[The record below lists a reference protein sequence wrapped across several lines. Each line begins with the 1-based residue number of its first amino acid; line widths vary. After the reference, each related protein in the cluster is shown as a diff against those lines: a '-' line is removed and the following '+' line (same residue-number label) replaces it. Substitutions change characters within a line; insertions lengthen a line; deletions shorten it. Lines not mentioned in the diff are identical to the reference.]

1 MTTVKNVGLSPINRG
16 DVKKYTAMQSPSF
29 REDFWDKMNSTND
42 ADYYMY
48 VLNEADK
55 KGLKLEDIDFNGL
68 DSLDDQWAAFYMEAA
83 ADNITK
89 KDYGE
94 IDGEAWGELTEKE
107 YLGKILNKKK
117 EYNAWVR
124 QEAEIA
130 AQKEAMS
137 GWDKF
142 WNGVGSF
149 FVELGYGLE
158 TIPLALADF
167 VTNWDSGESVG
178 FIEDWR
184 LNLEE
189 RQTNLADYERKYT
202 YLRNVDDWD
211 TTFLGDL
218 TIGAAQTLSLMIPAA
233 VSNYLLPGSGMYVM
247 YGASFLEN
255 VYEAR
260 HNPDVSATQVEIILR
275 AALMTGAE
283 MAIEKL
289 MGASLLDNVVLNGRK
304 FSTELGKVSAKQGL
318 KILGKDIVHEATEE
332 ALQELSSGLTNMV
345 LSLGNSSFEQYNSKN
360 LAADIGMAAL
370 MGAIFAAGNVINGQI
385 IKDIATGRFIRTLT
399 GKYKAGDVISNKNL
413 ISEPKKKTDQEDE
426 KKNSIKDVTKK
437 QKDPNGFHA
446 TNFFERIALSANM
459 RTFQENLELAKK
471 GKLSKDEQQLLYNQ
485 TMALGQIFGMAS
497 KDQLKTSIELLE
509 KLQEYAK
516 VEGAKQEIIDKT
528 DNLYIQSLV
537 TNLSAIQ
544 SEAAK
549 TFYGKKISEKE
560 AAKLAKEARISKTKK
575 VIDKKNVE
583 EEVKKVEAKEKDTKK
598 VARKK
603 AIKTLVEE
611 GKTIVTTDG
620 NDIEVLEDNILIPD
634 KYLEDGDPA
643 HAVRSALEK
652 DIAQEFVTFMKNP
665 KRLVGW
671 SKAKAALIKAY
682 PEMKDFTDQQIA
694 RNLLFNPNGAY
705 ALISILPNSE
715 FNILFLNLLE
725 GIKQVV
731 YKTKVA
737 QAVKNECIK
746 ILENN
751 FRFAART
758 FCSQNLGVNPHDLH
772 NVLTKQDQIYIKNER
787 AKIEAKVSEVARANS
802 KIYSKQMFHDIG
814 DSYNQDTPLNQ
825 MNINHE
831 MVYGVESLSYDEY
844 LDLFRKGNPETKK
857 ALEEAIK
864 NEPSKFSGWDDSEGV
879 IIPVKFN
886 RDVLLYRGLATI
898 NDTEG
903 KYQTVL
909 NQMINA
915 RPGDVIDIGKNVS
928 LSADAGTSQIF
939 EGDIMLRLIFPKGQ
953 KANTYYTGS
962 FVNSKNAKQAMKK
975 LLENPGSDYVLDN
988 LSGEEYPE
996 FEFLVDNNTK
1006 GVVLDHS
1013 RYNVLGSSQEKPFQI
1028 SHVITL
1034 DLRPD
1039 SAEKVKNHTPIKLDI
1054 KEAYKEASEKGSNL
1068 LLYSG
1073 TLERKIGGINTFTDR
1088 AAFET
1093 LYGSLL
1099 RIKEFKEDIGRWTL
1113 GEDLNKQR
1121 KEKAEKLEKFRQEGF
1136 QVDEDKDHKIFYIT
1150 PPKPLWVTS
1159 EIAEANAYGPGTNV
1173 EGDRTVQ
1180 WGIEVLKDA
1189 PTEGVTFYEGN
1200 SSLTFDQV
1208 PIAIVD
1214 IKTDDKGNIFV
1225 RGRVGGEDYYTNRN
1239 SNKNLTQEEKLRK
1252 IFGGYETK
1260 QNSPNEDLLKLPEGE
1275 RLKRIFNNSENQISR
1290 QEFHKMDLMQ
1300 EDAGFTT
1307 PEYENETYLRFQKG
1321 MLNKK
1326 LTPIE
1331 KASTT
1336 LKDMVT
1342 DPETYLS
1349 EDVINDIKEEFGDL
1363 SKASVYMY
1371 LRSIIIEVTDGK
1383 KSLTVSEN
1391 GDNYYFADVT
1401 PVKNLNTTKITSE
1414 VEQDPEGR
1422 SLFDKYEGKT
1432 VKATEFWKGEALI
1445 GKAADVEI
1453 EFTKTGGTYYSDEQN
1468 KIYFNI
1474 KSKMFRTNSDLL
1486 FGINHEFQ
1494 HVLQST
1500 NRTNRGFAL
1509 GLDIPKELVEE
1520 VKKLYP
1526 DSFKNIK
1533 TPEEEK
1539 KRANE
1544 IIYQYSGEEEAFQHA
1559 TDIDFYP
1566 FVVAIKGANYV
1577 IFTPNGNKPYQV
1589 PFARTNKLDEEKVNT
1604 EAIPKAPRVPSK
1616 KLRDE
1621 TNLKFFKKKN
1631 KKLRMHPDLQ
1641 YFVIKADLNR
1651 LDEWIVDRIS
1661 GSKKGT
1667 LTKRKLMKWFKE
1679 TQDMNEYTF
1688 KLLKEAFWEDS
1699 PILTFQQLC
1708 EIGLSLTQEFDE
1720 NGNLKQIYFRN
1731 SDGKEFVIP
1740 EGKYRVAIM
1749 QHWNS
1754 DEDISNLRKI
1764 VGFTETQ
1771 RNQEI
1776 NFSTLERK
1784 AQTSTDDDTIELN
1797 LGSED
1802 EAFEAILQDS
1812 YTQKAERLYATYRQ
1826 GLGAKVIRGDL
1837 SKEEA
1842 RTKIKKF
1849 GLNYWENLPKEKL
1862 DELYLK
1868 LMLKKYDIKRN
1879 AETITRA
1886 VNRNRTHARTRLKN
1900 LGTRIWNAV
1909 APKNRNRLP
1918 KEVLEL
1924 YDKNGKIRQDV
1935 YKGKG
1940 IDEVV
1945 RIENLLAETWKRA
1958 KRGDYN
1964 SKEVE
1969 KAYADLEKAKTKL
1982 EKMKS
1987 KTQTKIKNQNKTA
2000 TEYVTQIKTKA
2011 KVISVE
2017 STKKKVP
2024 SSLEKLFATNFTKK
2038 RISNMQELENFEYF
2052 VSEGELFRR
2061 DNQEI
2066 LDSITEAEWIEIIE
2080 WFEQSEFVGTEKDL
2094 GVFKAIRMFVLAD
2107 LISKIK
2113 NHQIVLNQT
2122 WVNRAN
2128 NIMSSKVHSS
2138 AVEMAT
2144 FGKILNTI
2152 NPFRK
2157 VSEEFNVS
2165 EELLDKVNEAW
2176 DSDNEEELAKAID
2189 ELKEEI
2195 AANYVEK
2202 NMMEKILAFRYTSML
2217 SGPVTWLRNLL
2228 SNYVVKY
2235 FNKWSAGIGEF
2246 LTKHTFLGKK
2256 VRNHEGYIL
2265 VGTKVT
2271 SEVANFIKEELLD
2284 NGLLAQLTDG
2294 YSKYDPYEAETTK
2307 DIDKD
2312 YIVRTLVNNW
2322 NKKFEQDHAYGDG
2335 PMGKMFS
2342 KFSSFVRK
2350 MISDD
2355 KFVNEATLRYFG
2367 KMLTEDLEAGRLS
2380 HEELKQGIFNSKKI
2394 ISIFAEA
2401 QWLAMNDYMKN
2412 ANFMTK
2418 AMSALNEN
2426 PWARYI
2432 MPLIIPFA
2440 QSSWNWWVETIRYSP
2455 LSWVS
2460 IIPRLIKF
2468 DKYVNRMEAKRKSS
2482 KKGQSASVQGSMLD
2496 RFMVTRDLGKG
2507 VIGTSLWT
2515 LGIIMAAT
2523 GVVGLAK
2530 DEEDK
2535 YVIKI
2540 GNAEIDV
2547 SNFFGSS
2554 SFLAGAALVGAIKD
2568 GRWAEMFSVTIDQM
2582 ARTLFITDM
2591 LSTFRFQTVGDYVME
2606 LPMNILYSFIPNFI
2620 KMLSNNL
2627 QVYKVKYDAGI
2638 LGDLERIATGLI
2650 PGLSY
2655 AFDVERDPFT
2665 GKKRFHKIPIITQA
2679 LGISYNDVSEVERAA
2694 IAVGVGAGQ
2703 LKGEITV
2710 DGEKVKIDSD
2720 KANQYRGEIANYYL
2734 TQLLEDT
2741 YIHNDKRYSQMN
2753 REERKDAIKSIM
2765 SKSSDY
2771 AKIKVWTESG
2781 NKYYASSELYYT
2793 LKSLG
2798 IQNVYQGKGGYI
2810 KK

>member
-68 DSLDDQWAAFYMEAA
+68 DNLDDQWAAFYMEAA

-158 TIPLALADF
+158 TIPLALVDF
-167 VTNWDSGESVG
+167 VTNWDGGESLGV
-178 FIEDWR
+178 IEDWR

-189 RQTNLADYERKYT
+189 RQANLADYERKYT

-233 VSNYLLPGSGMYVM
+233 ISNYLLPGSGMYVM

-283 MAIEKL
+283 VAIEKL

-304 FSTELGKVSAKQGL
+304 FSTELGKVSAKEGL
-318 KILGKDIVHEATEE
+318 KILGKEIVHEAAEE

-345 LSLGNSSFEQYNSKN
+345 LSLGNTSFEQYNSKN

-370 MGAIFAAGNVINGQI
+370 MGAIFAAGNVINGQV

-399 GKYKAGDVISNKNL
+399 GKYKGGDVISNKNL
-413 ISEPKKKTDQEDE
+413 ISEPKKKTTQDDE
-426 KKNSIKDVTKK
+426 KKGSIKDVTKK

-485 TMALGQIFGMAS
+485 TMALGQIFGMTSEA
-497 KDQLKTSIELLE
+497 QLKSSMDLLE

-516 VEGAKQEIIDKT
+516 VEGAKQEIIDQT

-611 GKTIVTTDG
+611 GKTILTTDG

-694 RNLLFNPNGAY
+694 RNLLFNPNGAH
-705 ALISILPNSE
+705 ALITTLPNSE
-715 FNILFLNLLE
+715 FNILSLNLLE

-751 FRFAART
+751 FRFAARA
-758 FCSQNLGVNPHDLH
+758 FCSENLGVNPHDLH
-772 NVLTKQDQIYIKNER
+772 NVLTKEDQIYIKNER
-787 AKIEAKVSEVARANS
+787 AKIEAKVSEVARS
-802 KIYSKQMFHDIG
+802 KKKTSSKQQFVLDNSNYYAFKDKKGRSIYVN
-814 DSYNQDTPLNQ
+814 S
-825 MNINHE
+825 
-831 MVYGVESLSYDEY
+831 DEDLEAPGHVTFFISDEETLLGRWY
-844 LDLFRKGNPETKK
+844 LDLAPNNQASVEHLVLPPDYQRSGIGSQVLNLMEEYAKQNWGVNEVVVAVGSPSNLTR
-857 ALEEAIK
+857 EEATEFYK
-864 NEPSKFSGWDDSEGV
+864 SQGYSYNPDYRVPKAGEG
-879 IIPVKFN
+879 
-886 RDVLLYRGLATI
+886 
-898 NDTEG
+898 G
-903 KYQTVL
+903 KT
-909 NQMINA
+909 
-915 RPGDVIDIGKNVS
+915 
-928 LSADAGTSQIF
+928 
-939 EGDIMLRLIFPKGQ
+939 RLIKSLVGSKQEFQ
-953 KANTYYTGS
+953 YFENT
-962 FVNSKNAKQAMKK
+962 
-975 LLENPGSDYVLDN
+975 
-988 LSGEEYPE
+988 
-996 FEFLVDNNTK
+996 
-1006 GVVLDHS
+1006 
-1013 RYNVLGSSQEKPFQI
+1013 
-1028 SHVITL
+1028 
-1034 DLRPD
+1034 
-1039 SAEKVKNHTPIKLDI
+1039 
-1054 KEAYKEASEKGSNL
+1054 
-1068 LLYSG
+1068 
-1073 TLERKIGGINTFTDR
+1073 
-1088 AAFET
+1088 
-1093 LYGSLL
+1093 
-1099 RIKEFKEDIGRWTL
+1099 
-1113 GEDLNKQR
+1113 
-1121 KEKAEKLEKFRQEGF
+1121 QEG
-1136 QVDEDKDHKIFYIT
+1136 
-1150 PPKPLWVTS
+1150 
-1159 EIAEANAYGPGTNV
+1159 A
-1173 EGDRTVQ
+1173 
-1180 WGIEVLKDA
+1180 
-1189 PTEGVTFYEGN
+1189 
-1200 SSLTFDQV
+1200 SL
-1208 PIAIVD
+1208 
-1214 IKTDDKGNIFV
+1214 
-1225 RGRVGGEDYYTNRN
+1225 
-1239 SNKNLTQEEKLRK
+1239 
-1252 IFGGYETK
+1252 
-1260 QNSPNEDLLKLPEGE
+1260 
-1275 RLKRIFNNSENQISR
+1275 
-1290 QEFHKMDLMQ
+1290 
-1300 EDAGFTT
+1300 TT
-1307 PEYENETYLRFQKG
+1307 PEYENETYQRFQKG

-1349 EDVINDIKEEFGDL
+1349 EEVVNDIKEEFGDL

-1371 LRSIIIEVTDGK
+1371 LRSLVIEVTNGK

-1391 GDNYYFADVT
+1391 GDKYYFADVT
-1401 PVKNLNTTKITSE
+1401 PVKNLNTTKVTSE
-1414 VEQDPEGR
+1414 VEADPEGR

-1445 GKAADVEI
+1445 GKAGDVEI
-1453 EFTKTGGTYYSDEQN
+1453 EFTKTGGTYYSEEQN

-1474 KSKMFRTNSDLL
+1474 KSKMFKTNSDLL

-1494 HVLQST
+1494 HALQST

-1533 TPEEEK
+1533 TPEGEK

-1631 KKLRMHPDLQ
+1631 KKLRMDPDLQ
-1641 YFVIKADLNR
+1641 YFVITADLSK
-1651 LDEWIVDRIS
+1651 LDEWIVERIS

-1667 LTKRKLMKWFKE
+1667 LTKRKLMRWFKE

-1720 NGNLKQIYFRN
+1720 NGNLKQVYFRN
-1731 SDGKEFVIP
+1731 SDGKEFVIS

-1754 DEDISNLRKI
+1754 DEDISKLRKI

-1802 EAFEAILQDS
+1802 DAFEAILQDS

-1826 GLGAKVIRGDL
+1826 ELGAKVIRGDL

-1842 RTKIKKF
+1842 RAKIKKF

-1868 LMLKKYDIKRN
+1868 LMLKKHGIKRN

-1886 VNRNRTHARTRLKN
+1886 VKRNRTHARTRLKN

-1918 KEVLEL
+1918 KEVLDL
-1924 YDKNGKIRQDV
+1924 YDKDGKIRQDV
-1935 YKGKG
+1935 YKGKS

-1945 RIENLLAETWKRA
+1945 RVENLLAETWKKA

-1969 KAYADLEKAKTKL
+1969 KAYADLEKAKSKL

-2024 SSLEKLFATNFTKK
+2024 SKLEKLFATNFTKK

-2052 VSEGELFRR
+2052 VSEGELFRG

-2107 LISKIK
+2107 FISKIRT
-2113 NHQIVLNQT
+2113 HQLVLNQT

-2144 FGKILNTI
+2144 FGKVLNTI

-2157 VSEEFNVS
+2157 TSEEFNVS
-2165 EELLDKVNEAW
+2165 EELLDRVNEAW

-2246 LTKHTFLGKK
+2246 LTKHTFMGKR

-2284 NGLLAQLTDG
+2284 NGLLAQLTEG
-2294 YSKYDPYEAETTK
+2294 YSKYDPYAAETTK

-2322 NKKFEQDHAYGDG
+2322 NKKFEQEHVYGDG
-2335 PMGKMFS
+2335 PMGQMFS

-2380 HEELKQGIFNSKKI
+2380 PEELKQGIFNSKKI

-2440 QSSWNWWVETIRYSP
+2440 QSSWNWWVETVRYSP

-2468 DKYVNRMEAKRKSS
+2468 DKYVNKMEAKRKSS

-2535 YVIKI
+2535 YVIKMW
-2540 GNAEIDV
+2540 NAEIDV

-2665 GKKRFHKIPIITQA
+2665 GKKRFHKIPILTQA

-2703 LKGEITV
+2703 LTGEITV
-2710 DGEKVKIDSD
+2710 DGEKVKIDAD

-2734 TQLLEDT
+2734 TQLLEDS

-2753 REERKDAIKSIM
+2753 QEERKAAIKSIM
-2765 SKSSDY
+2765 SKASDY

>member
-42 ADYYMY
+42 VDYYMY

-158 TIPLALADF
+158 TIPLALVDF

-189 RQTNLADYERKYT
+189 RQANLADYERKYT

-218 TIGAAQTLSLMIPAA
+218 TIGAAQTLSLMIPSAI
-233 VSNYLLPGSGMYVM
+233 SNYLLPGSGMYVM

-283 MAIEKL
+283 IAVEKL

-304 FSTELGKVSAKQGL
+304 FSTELGKVSAKEGL
-318 KILGKDIVHEATEE
+318 KILGKEIVHEAAEE

-345 LSLGNSSFEQYNSKN
+345 LSLGNTSFEQYNSKN

-370 MGAIFAAGNVINGQI
+370 MGAIFAAGNVINGQV

-399 GKYKAGDVISNKNL
+399 GKYKGGDVISNKNL
-413 ISEPKKKTDQEDE
+413 ISEPKKKTTSEDE
-426 KKNSIKDVTKK
+426 KKGSIKDVTKK

-516 VEGAKQEIIDKT
+516 VEGAKQEIIDQT

-575 VIDKKNVE
+575 VIDKKNVD

-643 HAVRSALEK
+643 YAVRSALEK

-705 ALISILPNSE
+705 ALISTLPNSE

-787 AKIEAKVSEVARANS
+787 AKIEGKVSEVARS
-802 KIYSKQMFHDIG
+802 KKGGSKQEFAKPTSLQEEFADKWW
-814 DSYNQDTPLNQ
+814 DSIQKNNK
-825 MNINHE
+825 E
-831 MVYGVESLSYDEY
+831 FELSS
-844 LDLFRKGNPETKK
+844 
-857 ALEEAIK
+857 EER
-864 NEPSKFSGWDDSEGV
+864 
-879 IIPVKFN
+879 VK
-886 RDVLLYRGLATI
+886 LYRK
-898 NDTEG
+898 E
-903 KYQTVL
+903 Y
-909 NQMINA
+909 
-915 RPGDVIDIGKNVS
+915 
-928 LSADAGTSQIF
+928 
-939 EGDIMLRLIFPKGQ
+939 
-953 KANTYYTGS
+953 
-962 FVNSKNAKQAMKK
+962 KQAQDGKK
-975 LLENPGSDYVLDN
+975 DLVL
-988 LSGEEYPE
+988 
-996 FEFLVDNNTK
+996 F
-1006 GVVLDHS
+1006 
-1013 RYNVLGSSQEKPFQI
+1013 
-1028 SHVITL
+1028 
-1034 DLRPD
+1034 
-1039 SAEKVKNHTPIKLDI
+1039 
-1054 KEAYKEASEKGSNL
+1054 
-1068 LLYSG
+1068 SG
-1073 TLERKIGGINTFTDR
+1073 TLEIGANLPSDQADFEALYKESLEVNPGEYITPSRDLWTTQTKTEAWASREDSRTIQWMINIKEGAPDPYYFDGNYSYVFNKSVNGEDGKVHRNINPTSIYVDDKYIDENGNVFIKGHIGGEGYLPYGVSYTGEREALGKLNHTRYKNAQEGLQDLETRLHLFESDKVGVQTFQNRLENAQVGDYIYPTVPM
-1088 AAFET
+1088 
-1093 LYGSLL
+1093 SL
-1099 RIKEFKEDIGRWTL
+1099 IPPVEIWQFADM
-1113 GEDLNKQR
+1113 KQR
-1121 KEKAEKLEKFRQEGF
+1121 KMKVVVGEEAPSLQLSYWGQEFVINMKTQIPLRVKSKTLNPDGSYSYVMEIGGKDYDTNSKKAKEAFEQFNTRSKTLVEQVADLAEKLSNLNPTLDLWYDYVSDDLDFDSE
-1136 QVDEDKDHKIFYIT
+1136 EDLDYDTILELKKNLLASIT
-1150 PPKPLWVTS
+1150 PEQKDLMLKMLWLECKVDKRIGEDMSYEDFIDTPINFARIQDRNTPPQIFGSATIVGPKGLFKDKGAQGILGELMGAFGGGAELVPGVGFGDSAYVFQGKIKPKDLLGFMPTHEG
-1159 EIAEANAYGPGTNV
+1159 EIFVPKE
-1173 EGDRTVQ
+1173 
-1180 WGIEVLKDA
+1180 
-1189 PTEGVTFYEGN
+1189 FYEDSKPDLIYKQHNKKGSTLKIWDSSKQEFQALNFN
-1200 SSLTFDQV
+1200 SEDASLT
-1208 PIAIVD
+1208 
-1214 IKTDDKGNIFV
+1214 T
-1225 RGRVGGEDYYTNRN
+1225 
-1239 SNKNLTQEEKLRK
+1239 L
-1252 IFGGYETK
+1252 
-1260 QNSPNEDLLKLPEGE
+1260 
-1275 RLKRIFNNSENQISR
+1275 
-1290 QEFHKMDLMQ
+1290 
-1300 EDAGFTT
+1300 
-1307 PEYENETYLRFQKG
+1307 EYENETYKRFQKG

-1326 LTPIE
+1326 LTTIE

-1336 LKDMVT
+1336 LKDMIT

-1349 EDVINDIKEEFGDL
+1349 EEVTNEIKEEFGDL

-1371 LRSIIIEVTDGK
+1371 LRSIVIEATDGK

-1445 GKAADVEI
+1445 GKAGDVEI

-1468 KIYFNI
+1468 KIYFNL

-1604 EAIPKAPRVPSK
+1604 EAIHKAPRVPSK

-1621 TNLKFFKKKN
+1621 TNLRFFKKKN

-1708 EIGLSLTQEFDE
+1708 EIGLSLTQELDE

-1754 DEDISNLRKI
+1754 DEDISKLRKI

-1784 AQTSTDDDTIELN
+1784 AQTSTDDDSIELN

-1826 GLGAKVIRGDL
+1826 ELGAKVIRGDL

-1849 GLNYWENLPKEKL
+1849 SLNYWENLPKEKL

-1886 VNRNRTHARTRLKN
+1886 VKRNRTHARTRLKN

-1945 RIENLLAETWKRA
+1945 RIENLLAETWKKA

-1987 KTQTKIKNQNKTA
+1987 KTQTKIKNQNKIA

-2052 VSEGELFRR
+2052 VSEGELFRE

-2107 LISKIK
+2107 FISKIR

-2144 FGKILNTI
+2144 FGKVLNTI

-2284 NGLLAQLTDG
+2284 NGLLSQLTEG

-2440 QSSWNWWVETIRYSP
+2440 QSSWNRRTY
-2455 LSWVS
+2455 VS
-2460 IIPRLIKF
+2460 
-2468 DKYVNRMEAKRKSS
+2468 A
-2482 KKGQSASVQGSMLD
+2482 
-2496 RFMVTRDLGKG
+2496 
-2507 VIGTSLWT
+2507 
-2515 LGIIMAAT
+2515 
-2523 GVVGLAK
+2523 
-2530 DEEDK
+2530 
-2535 YVIKI
+2535 
-2540 GNAEIDV
+2540 
-2547 SNFFGSS
+2547 
-2554 SFLAGAALVGAIKD
+2554 
-2568 GRWAEMFSVTIDQM
+2568 
-2582 ARTLFITDM
+2582 
-2591 LSTFRFQTVGDYVME
+2591 
-2606 LPMNILYSFIPNFI
+2606 
-2620 KMLSNNL
+2620 
-2627 QVYKVKYDAGI
+2627 
-2638 LGDLERIATGLI
+2638 
-2650 PGLSY
+2650 
-2655 AFDVERDPFT
+2655 
-2665 GKKRFHKIPIITQA
+2665 
-2679 LGISYNDVSEVERAA
+2679 
-2694 IAVGVGAGQ
+2694 
-2703 LKGEITV
+2703 
-2710 DGEKVKIDSD
+2710 
-2720 KANQYRGEIANYYL
+2720 
-2734 TQLLEDT
+2734 
-2741 YIHNDKRYSQMN
+2741 
-2753 REERKDAIKSIM
+2753 
-2765 SKSSDY
+2765 
-2771 AKIKVWTESG
+2771 
-2781 NKYYASSELYYT
+2781 
-2793 LKSLG
+2793 
-2798 IQNVYQGKGGYI
+2798 
-2810 KK
+2810 